1 MANEGRLIRLT
12 SSDIASTAALGVN
25 LTNAEIAAKL
35 EAGEANFASKSGV
48 SPRAVCAD
56 NSGNLYVCDRL
67 SHAIYKID
75 EGGQI
80 STYAGDPGTS
90 GHNGTLTN
98 VAALDARFTNPRGIA
113 CDNSGNIWVAD
124 TGNHQI
130 RVIRDGFV
138 SHVAGDGSGPAGA
151 GADDGVGG
159 AASFDGP
166 FDLDVDPS
174 GVVWVADTGN
184 NMIRRI
190 KDGTVYTFAGS
201 QVAGDKTNVAV
212 TAEAIFDAP
221 QAIAVDQNGDLFVCD
236 TGNRKIKKVT
246 QTGWVYWHSGSGS
259 LGRSLG
265 TDSFD
270 CEYDTLVRSDV
281 DESGNLY
288 VVDSDVDGSAGS
300 RLLRISSTG
309 IPSVIND
316 FNGTDVDGSVVGV
329 AVSPA
334 GKLFV
339 ISFQ

>member
-56 NSGNLYVCDRL
+56 YSGNLYVCDRL

-80 STYAGDPGTS
+80 STYAGEPGTS
-90 GHNGTLTN
+90 GDNGTLTN

-113 CDNSGNIWVAD
+113 CDKSGNIYVAD
-124 TGNHQI
+124 TGNNQI

-138 SHVAGDGSGPAGA
+138 SHVAGDGGGVSGAS
-151 GADDGVGG
+151 DGVGG

-190 KDGTVYTFAGS
+190 IDGTVYTFAGS
-201 QVAGDKTNVAV
+201 QVAGDKENVAV
-212 TAEAIFDAP
+212 TAEEIFDAP
-221 QAIAVDQNGDLFVCD
+221 QAISVDQNGDLFVCD
-236 TGNRKIKKVT
+236 TGNRKIKKVI
-246 QTGWVYWHSGSGS
+246 QTGHVYLHSGSGS

-265 TDSFD
+265 TTAFN
-270 CEYDTLVRSDV
+270 CEYDTLVRSDI
-281 DESGNLY
+281 DASGNLY

-300 RLLRISSTG
+300 RLLRISSNG

-316 FNGTDVDGSVVGV
+316 FNGTTVDGSVVGV

-334 GKLFV
+334 GKFFV
-339 ISFQ
+339 ISFE